1 MCDLLEKFGVTTF
14 VGMQPQCSVKHS
26 INYSNDRV
34 TLVYFFRYAF
44 LRSLSEASGCTS
56 RRS

>member
-1 MCDLLEKFGVTTF
+1 MRYLLEKFWVTTF
-14 VGMQPQCSVKHS
+14 VGMQPQCSAECSV
-26 INYSNDRV
+26 NYSKDRE